1 MIKRKYKRI
10 SLGTIKNEV
19 ELSDSYELRKYYDH
33 LMEGN
38 TYNFR
43 NFIKALEEDGFL
55 YREERIEVKTT
66 FLSRILLPIF
76 FIVIVFFFIVG
87 GSIKYVLKGSGKFDK
102 EGMIYKFLTK
112 WADWGGYQ
120 FM

>member
-1 MIKRKYKRI
+1 MIKRKYKIIRLGRI
-10 SLGTIKNEV
+10 AKEV
-19 ELSDSYELRKYYDH
+19 ELSRNHELQMLYKN
-33 LMEGN
+33 LKG
-38 TYNFR
+38 TGYNDFR
-43 NFIKALEEDGFL
+43 RFISALEDEGCL
-55 YREERIEVKTT
+55 YYEERKEVKTT
-66 FLSRILLPIF
+66 FLSRMLLPIF

-102 EGMIYKFLTK
+102 EGIIYKSLTK